1 MKMKKALFPI
11 LFAAVPMFL
20 SQAASAQTLYWDS
33 NGATPGAGTTPTG
46 TWGTSAFWSTD
57 PTGSVSTGAWTSGDS
72 AVFSAGTDAT
82 GSWTLTVNA
91 AQTVNSFTIEEGNIT
106 LSGSAINATSITI
119 DGGATLQ
126 IPTTSSLG
134 AASGGLLLN
143 GGTIQENNP
152 GSAGSFINASTAIT
166 VGAAG
171 GTVSFNS
178 AAANSSIYSGT
189 IGGTGVLTKTGTGEF
204 RYQGFD
210 TSTTFSKLVV
220 NQGLYRLGNGS
231 HNSEQGFGAV
241 PATFTSDAI
250 TLTGGGQIG
259 VSFGA
264 TLSAN
269 RGITVGTGGGGFN
282 MSAAPMTVSGAVAGI
297 GGLTVTGGSQL
308 LTMNGVNSFTGGFT
322 MNGGGN
328 VTIGSSGKL
337 SGAGSVTITSGTLT
351 LNNSATTIT
360 SLSGAGGLAFA
371 NGHVLTTG
379 DSTSPSFTG
388 VISGTGSIVK
398 QGSGSQTLGGG
409 SANSF
414 SGSITINNGSIVAGK
429 ANALGN
435 TANGLALDGGTFNTG
450 GLNQTLGTL
459 SLSANSSI
467 DLGSGSSAMTFAD
480 SSAQSWSGTLD
491 ILSYTA
497 GSDTLKIGTSGSG
510 LTALQLS
517 EIYFPDIGGG
527 EGAAIDP
534 SGFLTPVPVP
544 EPSSVALLLLEAA
557 GLLRFRFGGHK
568 RQRV

>member
-1 MKMKKALFPI
+1 MNKALFPTLLATI
-11 LFAAVPMFL
+11 PIFL
-20 SQAASAQTLYWDS
+20 SQSGSAQTLYWDS

-57 PTGSVSTGAWTSGDS
+57 PTGSVATGAWTSGDS

-82 GSWTLTVNA
+82 GNWTLTVNG

-106 LSGSAINATSITI
+106 LTGSAINATSITI
-119 DGGATLQ
+119 GSGATLA
-126 IPTTSSLG
+126 IPSTTSLG
-134 AASGGLLLN
+134 AATGGLTLN
-143 GGTIQENNP
+143 GGTMQENNP
-152 GSAGSFINASTAIT
+152 ANGGSFISASTQIN

-178 AAANSSIYSGT
+178 AAANSSIYAGT
-189 IGGTGVLTKTGTGEF
+189 IAGTGVLTKTGTGEF

-210 TSTTFSKLVV
+210 TSTTFTKLVV

-241 PATFTSDAI
+241 PASFTADAI

-269 RGITVGTGGGGFN
+269 RGITLGAGGGGFN
-282 MSAAPMTVSGAVAGI
+282 MSAAPLTTSGAIAGS
-297 GGLTVTGGSQL
+297 GGLTVTGGTQI

-322 MNGGGN
+322 MNGGGS
-328 VTIGSSGKL
+328 VIVGASGKL
-337 SGAGSVTITSGTLT
+337 SGAGSATITSGTLT

-371 NGHVLTTG
+371 NGHVLTMG

-388 VISGTGSIVK
+388 VISGTGGLVK

-409 SANSF
+409 SANTF
-414 SGSITINNGSIVAGK
+414 SGLITINNGSIVAGK

-435 TANGLALDGGTFNTG
+435 TANGLALGGGTFNTG

-467 DLGSGSSAMTFAD
+467 DLGSGSSAMAFAD

-491 ILSYTA
+491 IFNYTA
-497 GSDTLKIGTSGSG
+497 GSDSLRIGISDLG
-510 LTALQLS
+510 LTGAQLS
-517 EIYFPDIGGG
+517 ELYFPDIGGG
-527 EGAAIDP
+527 EGAAID
-534 SGFLTPVPVP
+534 SNGFLTPVPVP
-544 EPSSVALLLLEAA
+544 EPSSATMALMGGIVALAA
-557 GLLRFRFGGHK
+557 KFYRRDRKSL
-568 RQRV
+568 

>member
-1 MKMKKALFPI
+1 
-11 LFAAVPMFL
+11 MFL
-20 SQAASAQTLYWDS
+20 SQTGSGQTLYWDS

-57 PTGSVSTGAWTSGDS
+57 PTGSVATGAWTSGDS
-72 AVFSAGTDAT
+72 VVFSAGTDAT
-82 GSWTLTVNA
+82 GSWTLTVNG

-106 LSGSAINATSITI
+106 LSGSAINATSMTI
-119 DGGATLQ
+119 DSGATLQ
-126 IPTTSSLG
+126 IPSTSSLG
-134 AASGGLLLN
+134 VATGGLSLN

-152 GSAGSFINASTAIT
+152 GNGGSFISASTAIN

-171 GTVSFNS
+171 GTISFNS

-241 PATFTSDAI
+241 PASFTADAI

-259 VSFGA
+259 LSFSA

-269 RGITVGTGGGGFN
+269 RGITLGSSGGGFN
-282 MSAAPMTVSGAVAGI
+282 MLSAPMTVSGAVSGT
-297 GGLTVTGGSQL
+297 GGLTVSGGSQAL
-308 LTMNGVNSFTGGFT
+308 AMNGVNSFTGGFT

-337 SGAGSVTITSGTLT
+337 SGVGSATITSGTLT
-351 LNNSATTIT
+351 LNNPATTIT
-360 SLSGAGGLAFA
+360 SLSGAGNLAFA

-409 SANSF
+409 SPNTF

-435 TANGLALDGGTFNTG
+435 SANGLALGGGTFNTG

-459 SLSANSSI
+459 TLSANSSI
-467 DLGSGSSAMTFAD
+467 DLGSGSSATAFAD
-480 SSAQSWSGTLD
+480 SSGQSWSGTLD
-491 ILSYTA
+491 IFNYTA
-497 GSDTLKIGTSGSG
+497 GSDTLRIGTSDSG
-510 LTALQLS
+510 ITVAQLS
-517 EIYFPDIGGG
+517 EVYFPDIGGG
-527 EGAAIDP
+527 EGASIDP
-534 SGFLTPVPVP
+534 NGFLVPTVVP
-544 EPSSVALLLLEAA
+544 EPSSAIVGLCAGIAA
-557 GLLRFRFGGHK
+557 FMASFYRRNRKGL
-568 RQRV
+568 